1 MVDLNDMTKGDLH
14 IIFEIN
20 YPDLSKLSKNES
32 NLLKVLLAKMNE
44 DELDKETKIISN
56 EGKYVETK
64 LLESSLE
71 KINYAEDNEN
81 YEEHSEP
88 NCVQQ

>member
-1 MVDLNDMTKGDLH
+1 MVDLNDNSKGDLH
-14 IIFEIN
+14 IIFKID

-56 EGKYVETK
+56 EDKYTKTK
-64 LLESSLE
+64 LLDSNIER
-71 KINYAEDNEN
+71 INNN
-81 YEEHSEP
+81 YEKEEDRGEP
-88 NCVQQ
+88 QCVQQ